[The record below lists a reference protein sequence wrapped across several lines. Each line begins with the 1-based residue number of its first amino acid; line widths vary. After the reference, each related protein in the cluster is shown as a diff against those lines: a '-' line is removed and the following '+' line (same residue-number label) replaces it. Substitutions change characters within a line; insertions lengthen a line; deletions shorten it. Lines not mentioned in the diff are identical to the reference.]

1 MTTRLLTLLCLAF
14 ALALPARAQLFGV
27 ACDQAEYTTAD
38 INYSLYSENF
48 KNEAFVEA
56 LPNLRWIIDCEPD
69 FRGTARRNFDRLE
82 EIYAH
87 FAETATDADKK
98 AAYLDSVLIVKEYK
112 VPILQ
117 EAGTEIDEHA
127 ALIEKARFI
136 QTQAETMSD
145 RLDEVLPLYE
155 QAYEMDPAKT
165 DTYTIQYILSEK
177 VKAGQVDETIA
188 MINDV
193 RPRYTDDA
201 EMTSYL
207 DQWMLIV
214 LPTPEAMY
222 DFRREQLAAD
232 PENQELILQV
242 FELAD
247 QLDDTAEI
255 LRLKPAILEMEPSRK
270 TIIMISKIAIDEGDT
285 EEATSLLRR
294 ALELSEND
302 EQRVAALYE
311 IGRLQQTAGNMRAAR
326 TTYREVLSIDGDH
339 GPSLIGIGDIYV
351 SAGTNCGGTS
361 LDDQAAFIAAV
372 GYYNR
377 AAGDASVAS
386 VARQKAGSYSR
397 YFPRK
402 EALFFKNIQ
411 PGSRYTVGGCPG
423 WIGETVTLRTS
434 D

>member
-14 ALALPARAQLFGV
+14 AFALPARAQLFGV
-27 ACDQAEYTTAD
+27 VCDQAEYTTAD

-48 KNEAFVEA
+48 KNEAYVDA

-69 FRGTARRNFDRLE
+69 FRGTARRNFERLE
-82 EIYAH
+82 EIYTH
-87 FAETATDADKK
+87 FAETATDASRK

-112 VPILQ
+112 VPILAA
-117 EAGTEIDEHA
+117 AGIEIDEHA
-127 ALIEKARFI
+127 ALIGEARFI
-136 QTQAETMSD
+136 QTNAESMPD

-165 DTYTIQYILSEK
+165 DAYTIQYILSEK
-177 VKAGQVDETIA
+177 VKAEQVDETIA
-188 MINDV
+188 MINEV
-193 RPRYTDDA
+193 RPRFADDA

-232 PENQELILQV
+232 PDNQELILQV

-247 QLDDTAEI
+247 ELDDTAEI
-255 LRLKPAILEMEPSRK
+255 LRLKPAILEMDPSRK
-270 TIIMISKIAIDEGDT
+270 TLMMLSRISVDEGDID
-285 EEATSLLRR
+285 EATSLLER
-294 ALELSEND
+294 AIALSEND
-302 EQRVAALYE
+302 EQRVAGLYE
-311 IGRLQQTAGNMRAAR
+311 IGRLQQTAGNNRAAR
-326 TTYREVLSIDGDH
+326 STYREVLAIDSNH

-351 SAGTNCGGTS
+351 AAGSNCGGTS

-402 EALFFKNIQ
+402 EALFFKNIE